1 MAHLLPADP
10 QQDMGQSGHLE
21 AIHLIHVVMH
31 WLAILMAAVLLLWL
45 LGLVLSLLGWLAWSL
60 TWLARRLLHGMR
72 HGLAS
77 KPVTAPPVPGSRP
90 EDPAADAVPALMP
103 VQPRRSRARDQK

>member
-1 MAHLLPADP
+1 MMPCIVATMVPLSVLFCKRSGDRMDRNDRMAHLLPADP

-60 TWLARRLLHGMR
+60 TWLARRLLHGIR
-72 HGLAS
+72 H
-77 KPVTAPPVPGSRP
+77 R
-90 EDPAADAVPALMP
+90 
-103 VQPRRSRARDQK
+103 